1 MSSFF
6 HIVHQNVARNPIAR
20 AVQKRRLHSA
30 MVDFKMHCY
39 YLEEGSQEQGNYM
52 AAAKVYAVAIRL
64 CEVKGITEGVPL
76 LRGAMSCCM
85 QRAREG
91 FKWKL
96 VDAVALDNGL
106 EVAEK
111 VVNASTALEVQ
122 DALNFVTTLEA
133 AAETL

>member
-20 AVQKRRLHSA
+20 AIQKHRLHSA

-39 YLEEGSQEQGNYM
+39 FLEEGSQEQGNYM
-52 AAAKVYAVAIRL
+52 TAAQLYAVAIRL

-76 LRGAMSCCM
+76 LRAAMSCCM

-96 VDAVALDNGL
+96 VDAVAMHNGM
-106 EVAEK
+106 EVAER

-122 DALNFVTTLEA
+122 DALAFVNALEA
-133 AAETL
+133 VAESS